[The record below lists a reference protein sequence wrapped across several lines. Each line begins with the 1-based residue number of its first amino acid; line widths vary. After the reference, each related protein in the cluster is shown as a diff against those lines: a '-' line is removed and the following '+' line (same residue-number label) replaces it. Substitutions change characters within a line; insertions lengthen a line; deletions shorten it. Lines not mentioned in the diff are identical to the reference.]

1 MSKYRICDVMVE
13 LAELGTELLQ
23 EIRQELQYHRVSSYK
38 HETAKRINDRIERL
52 KVLAKVLGDD
62 LLDESLADFDAMA
75 ESAGLYAAP
84 GECTLTTRCSH
95 LLTEAEQILRE
106 FQRRATQRRGVI
118 SDDLLKTIQTHRR
131 VLIAVCRQGSRSWD
145 LLKNI

>member
-1 MSKYRICDVMVE
+1 M
-13 LAELGTELLQ
+13 
-23 EIRQELQYHRVSSYK
+23 
-38 HETAKRINDRIERL
+38 
-52 KVLAKVLGDD
+52 
-62 LLDESLADFDAMA
+62 LDESLADFDAMA